1 MDESHK
7 RKESNKAFIN
17 DGGEEVDEDEKQMME
32 EDDKLEEEL
41 QVTISELI
49 GAIFKTHKN
58 VCGQVSTEVFHI
70 TIVQ

>member
-1 MDESHK
+1 
-7 RKESNKAFIN
+7 
-17 DGGEEVDEDEKQMME
+17 MME